1 VEVRRVTPDDREWM
15 AEAITGAFASTT
27 IVSRGRVHEHTEQC
41 DGFVVEND
49 GRPIGCALWVE
60 IDGDGE
66 LVVLVTTYRGVG
78 AGTVLLETVVDFARK
93 NKWKR
98 LWLTTTND
106 NTDAIRMYQ
115 RDGWDWVDF
124 HRDAVTAAREY
135 KPELPELGNH
145 GIPLRHEIVLEYPL

>member
-1 VEVRRVTPDDREWM
+1 VEVRRVEPDDREWM
-15 AEAITGAFASTT
+15 AEAIASAFASTT
-27 IVSRGRVHEHTEQC
+27 IISRGNVHERTEEL

-60 IDGDGE
+60 IEGDGE
-66 LVVLVTTYRGVG
+66 LVVLVTTYRGAG
-78 AGTVLLETVVDFARK
+78 AGTALLEAVVEFARA
-93 NKWKR
+93 NTWKR

-115 RDGWDWVDF
+115 RDGWEWVAF
-124 HRDAVTAAREY
+124 HREAVTEARKL

-145 GIPLRHEIVLEYPL
+145 GIALRHEIVFEYPL